1 MLKDRYAAYPVVN
14 DKGVVIGIISQHD
27 LLGIS
32 TAFQSESGPRRG
44 PKISSVMTR
53 PAITVK
59 RNDNITNVIKIMV
72 EKNIGRIPVVDN
84 SNVLIGIIDRSDIIR
99 SFLKKMGETYV

>member
-1 MLKDRYAAYPVVN
+1 
-14 DKGVVIGIISQHD
+14 
-27 LLGIS
+27 
-32 TAFQSESGPRRG
+32 
-44 PKISSVMTR
+44 MTR

-72 EKNIGRIPVVDN
+72 EKNIGRIPVVDD